1 MFGTIRAVR
10 WYDLAIFSVDLL
22 YLSGMGGRHTSAL
35 TAPA

>member
-22 YLSGMGGRHTSAL
+22 YLSGMGEGTR
-35 TAPA
+35 AP